1 MQPRRFIPFDRF
13 VVPAVAAGARPLL
26 IGRVWYPV
34 IEVQVV
40 LRERS
45 RGDMSEIELAFLA
58 VIAAGIDQAE
68 DLHALLAVRERFADQ
83 LLDRLAALG
92 LVEPAGT
99 GLRTTELGSLSL
111 QEGALVKDVERALLV
126 CGLTGQ
132 LLPREMHDLPRVP
145 PEEAASK
152 LLGRRILEPRD
163 GVPNRILSLRLDE
176 MRDAGGRDALARLGI
191 PDEAITI
198 KSVGDGIGRFV
209 EGGIVLAADPGGG
222 WRGELRLGSATALAL
237 DGMLDLLVP
246 EADLALAQ
254 VHEARDLLTQALAG
268 HGIAVRGAPTVSE
281 RRGIEARVTTLAPPK
296 ALTLQGRSWLSRL
309 GTPDQPA
316 LPIWEFWTTGPDNR
330 RRELLDGAC
339 LYLSADEPTL
349 CLDARALRV
358 AGEAADRWYAT
369 PRAKRTATVEAE
381 VCDALVAAGYEP
393 GWVRELAERHGDG
406 QILRHLDEVE
416 LVDS

>member
-13 VVPAVAAGARPLL
+13 VVPAVVAGARPLL

-45 RGDMSEIELAFLA
+45 RGDMSELELAFLA
-58 VIAAGIDQAE
+58 VIAAGIEQAE

-92 LVEPAGT
+92 LVEPADT
-99 GLRTTELGSLSL
+99 GLRTTELGRLSL

-132 LLPREMHDLPRVP
+132 LLPREVHDLPRVP
-145 PEEAASK
+145 PQEAASK
-152 LLGRRILEPRD
+152 LLGRRLLEPRD

-176 MRDAGGRDALARLGI
+176 MRDAGGREALARLGI
-191 PDEAITI
+191 PDEAIAI

-209 EGGIVLAADPGGG
+209 EGGIVLAVDPGGG
-222 WRGELRLGSATALAL
+222 WWGELRLGSATALAM

-246 EADLALAQ
+246 EADVALAQ
-254 VHEARDLLTQALAG
+254 VYDVRDLLAQALAG
-268 HGIAVRGAPTVSE
+268 HGVAVRGAPTVSE
-281 RRGIEARVTTLAPPK
+281 RQGIEARVTALTPPK
-296 ALTLQGRSWLSRL
+296 PLTLLGRSWLSRL

-316 LPIWEFWTTGPDNR
+316 LPIWEFWTTGPDNH

-339 LYLSADEPTL
+339 LYLSTDEPAL
-349 CLDARALRV
+349 CRDAHALRI
-358 AGEAADRWYAT
+358 AGEAADRWYAK
-369 PRAKRTATVEAE
+369 PRAKRAATVGTE
-381 VCDALVAAGYEP
+381 VCDALVAASYEP
-393 GWVRELAERHGDG
+393 GWVRNLAERHGDG

-416 LVDS
+416 LVES